1 MTAPAPDEA
10 RTIPAEWRRRQEE
23 QALAYH
29 FLGRCFYEAPRA
41 EWLAAFAGDRLF
53 EAWPF
58 PSGDDRTAAGL
69 VLLTEFCHGWNPA
82 QLDALTWDFN
92 RLFVGPGEMLA
103 APWESVYRS
112 KTKLTFQ
119 ESTLQVRELY
129 ERFGVRAPAV
139 HREPDD
145 HLGLELAFVATL
157 SDLVAQDTAKDDA
170 DPANEMLRGPEGLP
184 AGPPARLGARLPRA
198 CREARRDRLLPR
210 RGASRL
216 GVACGIGASVRRG
229 TGGVMQC
236 EPGARSET
244 PRSTESR
251 EAPAWQCSGA
261 LPRATSTTSR
271 RTRSPR
277 RAGSRAG
284 RRNRSAVPY
293 RKPHVPRRRTL
304 AARAPSPSRRVD

>member
-10 RTIPAEWRRRQEE
+10 RTPSAEWRQRQEE

-29 FLGRCFYEAPRA
+29 FLGRCFYEPPRA

-53 EAWPF
+53 EAWPL

-119 ESTLQVRELY
+119 EPTLQVRELY
-129 ERFGVRAPAV
+129 ERFGVQAPAM

-157 SDLVAQDTAKDDA
+157 SDLAAQAAAAGDTAQLARCFETQRDFLQDHLLAWAPTCLALVGKHAETDYY
-170 DPANEMLRGPEGLP
+170 RGAALLALGSLAES
-184 AGPPARLGARLPRA
+184 ARLCGA
-198 CREARRDRLLPR
+198 
-210 RGASRL
+210 
-216 GVACGIGASVRRG
+216 
-229 TGGVMQC
+229 
-236 EPGARSET
+236 
-244 PRSTESR
+244 
-251 EAPAWQCSGA
+251 APAE
-261 LPRATSTTSR
+261 
-271 RTRSPR
+271 
-277 RAGSRAG
+277 
-284 RRNRSAVPY
+284 
-293 RKPHVPRRRTL
+293 
-304 AARAPSPSRRVD
+304 